1 MKETFVTAI
10 SSTILLLCVL
20 GCSLMD
26 RAQKSVTGS
35 ENTNSNKTITDK
47 GVDTTVGEE
56 KIGVPECDEVV
67 DMLTAEMNNPDDNFV
82 VKAGKAMVLNK
93 IKQSIKESVEKNKN
107 DTVEMAKNCK
117 EFKRELDKYKA
128 EEEKKKAQ

>member
-1 MKETFVTAI
+1 MKNKFTFALVFALLITA
-10 SSTILLLCVL
+10 VL
-20 GCSLMD
+20 GCSSINPLAD
-26 RAQKSVTGS
+26 KGKTPA
-35 ENTNSNKTITDK
+35 SNKSLTDK
-47 GVDTTVGEE
+47 GVDTVVGEE
-56 KIGVPECDEVV
+56 KIGVAECDEVV

-128 EEEKKKAQ
+128 EEEKKKAE

>member
-1 MKETFVTAI
+1 MKNKFTFALVFALLITA
-10 SSTILLLCVL
+10 VL
-20 GCSLMD
+20 GCSSINPLAD
-26 RAQKSVTGS
+26 KGKTP
-35 ENTNSNKTITDK
+35 TSNKSLTDK
-47 GVDTTVGEE
+47 GVDTVVGEE
-56 KIGVPECDEVV
+56 KIGVAECDEVV

-128 EEEKKKAQ
+128 EEEKKKAE